1 MDHKMRSAIHDTWP
15 CPANGVEESDLSE
28 RQSLSLLHLKLDVLG
43 RESFQQSNEIREIK
57 LDLSLVRNE
66 VNRHGCR
73 LGLTEV
79 PAEITPKTVSE
90 TELKYVKY

>member
-1 MDHKMRSAIHDTWP
+1 MDKRMRSAIHDTWP
-15 CPANGVEESDLSE
+15 CPANGAEETELNE

-43 RESFQQSNEIREIK
+43 RESFQQSSEIREIK
-57 LDLSLVRNE
+57 ADISLIQHE

-79 PAEITPKTVSE
+79 SAETVPES
-90 TELKYVKY
+90 ELKYVKF

>member
-15 CPANGVEESDLSE
+15 CPANGVEESELSE

-57 LDLSLVRNE
+57 ADLSLVQHE

-79 PAEITPKTVSE
+79 PTETVPES
-90 TELKYVKY
+90 ELKYVKY